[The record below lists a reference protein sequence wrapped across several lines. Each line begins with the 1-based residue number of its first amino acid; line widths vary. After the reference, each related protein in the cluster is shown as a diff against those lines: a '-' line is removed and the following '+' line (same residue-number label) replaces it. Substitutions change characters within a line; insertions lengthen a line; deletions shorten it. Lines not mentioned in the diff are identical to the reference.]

1 MGRIIL
7 KRIFRTWAGGI
18 GWTNLAR
25 NRDGWLAFVN
35 TVMSLAVTQNAE
47 AVLTS

>member
-35 TVMSLAVTQNAE
+35 TVMNLAVTQNAE